1 MKKNL
6 SLKVLT
12 GVVVSV
18 VALVLIN
25 SGTGGKSASPEQKT
39 NPNNINEAIAS
50 QFNDNIRDV
59 SARLVQTEQK
69 MRAIE
74 AHNKTLSE
82 HNAALIASKEEG
94 GVVVR
99 QELPPEIAQTIEELK
114 KELLQLKESGSV
126 VDPVAGYPVGQL
138 AQNETLHG
146 PGSVID
152 IDAQLMKHPLSE
164 QEVQY
169 WNKLNDRRKR
179 IQKTLTRPVKRRI
192 LKHDNKKQSIP
203 YYTIPAGSDLGNTTL
218 LSALIGEVPIDGKL
232 MQPLFPFSAIIS
244 RGDLMASNG
253 IALPPDISGMKV
265 SGYAIG
271 VGSFLDNI
279 SCARA
284 YVTSVLFTFQDGHFV
299 VVGKEQMTNS
309 VDLVNN
315 ESLGYL
321 TTAYGNPCIHG
332 KYYTNAPK
340 VLMAMMAAGGME
352 GAGNS
357 LSQWQMTYFAG
368 PNGASAVP
376 TGSFAPYAAGSA
388 LAQGSVKAADW
399 LEKRIQGSFDM
410 VFVPASVPYRMGNL
424 THYRPNR
431 MSLHVTQ
438 TIQLDKEP
446 QGRVLDYGHLQH
458 YTHDFSLK

>member
-12 GVVVSV
+12 GVVVGV

-25 SGTGGKSASPEQKT
+25 SGKSREPAAERLS

-59 SARLVQTEQK
+59 SARLVETEEK

-74 AHNKTLSE
+74 AQNKTLSE
-82 HNAALIASKEEG
+82 QNRALSASKEDG
-94 GVVVR
+94 GVIVR
-99 QELPPEIAQTIEELK
+99 QELSPEAAQTIDELK
-114 KELLQLKESGSV
+114 KELMQLKESRASANR
-126 VDPVAGYPVGQL
+126 DAGYPVGEL
-138 AQNETLHG
+138 AQNETRPAVVG
-146 PGSVID
+146 VTD
-152 IDAQLMKHPLSE
+152 IDAQLMKNPLSE
-164 QEVQY
+164 QEVRY
-169 WNKLNDRRKR
+169 WTKFNERRKR
-179 IQKTLTRPVKRRI
+179 AQKKRTRTVKNTMPSQKADR
-192 LKHDNKKQSIP
+192 HSIP

-232 MQPLFPFSAIIS
+232 MQPLFPFSAMIS

-279 SCARA
+279 SCVRA

-299 VVGKEQMTNS
+299 VVGQERMTSS

-315 ESLGYL
+315 DSLGYL

-332 KYYTNAPK
+332 NYYTNAPA
-340 VLMAMMAAGGME
+340 VLTAMLAAGGME
-352 GAGNS
+352 GAGNA

-368 PNGASAVP
+368 PNGASAAP
-376 TGSFAPYAAGSA
+376 TGSFAPYAAGGA
-388 LAQGSVKAADW
+388 LAQGSAKAADW

-410 VFVPASVPYRMGNL
+410 VFVPASLPYRMGNQ
-424 THYRPNR
+424 TRYRPNR
-431 MSLHVTQ
+431 MSLHFTQ

-446 QGRVLDYGHLQH
+446 KGRVLDYGHLQH
-458 YTHDFSLK
+458 YTHDFSLR

>member
-1 MKKNL
+1 M
-6 SLKVLT
+6 
-12 GVVVSV
+12 
-18 VALVLIN
+18 
-25 SGTGGKSASPEQKT
+25 P
-39 NPNNINEAIAS
+39 S
-50 QFNDNIRDV
+50 Q
-59 SARLVQTEQK
+59 Q
-69 MRAIE
+69 
-74 AHNKTLSE
+74 
-82 HNAALIASKEEG
+82 
-94 GVVVR
+94 
-99 QELPPEIAQTIEELK
+99 K
-114 KELLQLKESGSV
+114 KEKG
-126 VDPVAGYPVGQL
+126 
-138 AQNETLHG
+138 
-146 PGSVID
+146 
-152 IDAQLMKHPLSE
+152 
-164 QEVQY
+164 
-169 WNKLNDRRKR
+169 
-179 IQKTLTRPVKRRI
+179 
-192 LKHDNKKQSIP
+192 IP

-253 IALPPDISGMKV
+253 VPLPPDISGMKI

-299 VVGKEQMTNS
+299 VVGKDQMSNS

-332 KYYTNAPK
+332 KYYTNAPR
-340 VLMAMMAAGGME
+340 VLMAMMATGGAQ
-352 GAGNS
+352 GVGNA

-368 PNGASAVP
+368 PNGATAAP
-376 TGSFAPYAAGSA
+376 TGSFGPYATGGA
-388 LAQGSVKAADW
+388 LSEGTAKGGDW

-410 VFVPASVPYRMGNL
+410 VFVPASVPYRIGAVQQF
-424 THYRPNR
+424 RPNR
-431 MSLHVTQ
+431 MSLHLTQ
-438 TIQLDKEP
+438 TINLDKQP